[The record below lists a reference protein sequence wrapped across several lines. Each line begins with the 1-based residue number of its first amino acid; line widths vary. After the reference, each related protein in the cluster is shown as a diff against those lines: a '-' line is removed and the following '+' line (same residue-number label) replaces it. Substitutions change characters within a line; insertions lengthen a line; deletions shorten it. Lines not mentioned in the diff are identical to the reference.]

1 MIPRFIFVIG
11 GVISGLGKGVFTAS
25 LGKVLQM
32 GGYRVNLIKID
43 PYLNVDAGTMRP
55 TEHGEVWVTYD
66 GGEIDQDLGNYERFL
81 HKRFSKNNNITTGKI
96 FQQVIKEERSGRYL
110 GKTIQYIPHV
120 TDYITEMLVKN
131 HQQSEAHL
139 TIVEIGGTVG
149 DYESS
154 LFLHA
159 VARMQNRY
167 KVASVFLGYFL
178 RPPHINEI
186 KTKPYQ
192 HALMNLMSF
201 GIRPSL
207 YVVRAPTQPHVRK
220 LEKIA
225 AAANAT
231 LDSIITIP
239 DTRNIYEIPKLLYT
253 FTPALVKLL
262 KPLALRFPKNNRTFR
277 TEKAKYTRFL
287 GSIKKIEKQREEVRI
302 AIVGKY
308 TKAGRF
314 TLKDSYISVVEAIR
328 FAAWKNK
335 VRPHIVWIDALQ
347 LEKAKPSSLNK
358 MLGGVH
364 GIIVPGGFGS
374 TGVEGKIRAITFA
387 RTKKIPYLGLC
398 YGLQLAVIEFARNVA
413 KLTGANSTEIDPKT
427 PHPVIDILP
436 RQRELLS
443 QKQYG
448 ATMRL
453 GEYKAY
459 LKKGTLVY
467 NLYKQLKR
475 LQRDLRG
482 EYVVERHRH
491 RYEVNP
497 KYHETLQ
504 RSGII
509 FSGLS
514 VDKTLVEFIELPS
527 NVHPFFVATQAHPE
541 FTSYP
546 TEPNPLFYGLIK
558 AARGAN

>member
-1 MIPRFIFVIG
+1 
-11 GVISGLGKGVFTAS
+11 
-25 LGKVLQM
+25 
-32 GGYRVNLIKID
+32 
-43 PYLNVDAGTMRP
+43 
-55 TEHGEVWVTYD
+55 
-66 GGEIDQDLGNYERFL
+66 
-81 HKRFSKNNNITTGKI
+81 
-96 FQQVIKEERSGRYL
+96 
-110 GKTIQYIPHV
+110 
-120 TDYITEMLVKN
+120 MLVKN

-159 VARMQNRY
+159 VARMQSRY

-178 RPPHINEI
+178 RPPHINEM

-287 GSIKKIEKQREEVRI
+287 GSIKKIEKQGEEVRI

-358 MLGGVH
+358 MLGGIH

-514 VDKTLVEFIELPS
+514 ADKTLVEFIELPS